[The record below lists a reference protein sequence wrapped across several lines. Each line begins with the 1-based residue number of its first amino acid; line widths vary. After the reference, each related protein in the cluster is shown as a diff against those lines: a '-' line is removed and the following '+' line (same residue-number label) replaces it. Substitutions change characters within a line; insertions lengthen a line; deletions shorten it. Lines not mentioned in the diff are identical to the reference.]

1 MTASHFQTCYI
12 SAPLTVDTTP
22 LRLALQERGIRW
34 SDALTA
40 KPKGSTLDTR
50 ESAIAQ
56 ADFLCVVFAANSNNS
71 NVFFEAGIAR
81 GRHCPLLIFIEPG
94 VDIPSEFQ
102 NLVYARTN
110 LQNSEALNF
119 HLDAFLQHGDAK
131 PIRQT
136 SHFPSKLNLPDSA
149 WAFQALASIEGLP
162 KGDRPL
168 EFERLVARIFK
179 ESGAVVS
186 QTPPGSDRRID
197 MAIWIDELPSNF
209 GNPLL
214 VETKY
219 GQLSQQQL
227 AQAESQLRTYINKVH
242 AKAGLLIYWHPEEK
256 KFTPV
261 IDDLPLV
268 IRISISTLID
278 SLCQGRFM
286 QLLLDSSTQAA

>member
-1 MTASHFQTCYI
+1 MIPLPCASHSKNEEF
-12 SAPLTVDTTP
+12 
-22 LRLALQERGIRW
+22 ALC
-34 SDALTA
+34 DALTA
-40 KPKGSTLDTR
+40 KPKGSTLDTI

-94 VDIPSEFQ
+94 VDIPSEFK
-102 NLVYARTN
+102 NLVYARTS

-136 SHFPSKLNLPDSA
+136 SHLPSKLNQPDSA
-149 WAFQALASIEGLP
+149 WAFQALASIETLP

-168 EFERLVARIFK
+168 EFERLIARIFK

-186 QTPPGSDRRID
+186 QTPPGSDRGID

-214 VETKY
+214 VQTKY

-242 AKAGLLIYWHPEEK
+242 AKAGLLIHWHPEGKE
-256 KFTPV
+256 FTPA
-261 IDDLPLV
+261 ISDLPLV

-278 SLCQGRFM
+278 SLCQGQFM
-286 QLLLDSSTQAA
+286 QLLLDSSRQAA

>member
-1 MTASHFQTCYI
+1 MSDNHFQTCYI
-12 SAPLTVDTTP
+12 CAPLTVDTTP

-34 SDALTA
+34 SDALTT
-40 KPKGSTLDTR
+40 KRKGSTLDTI

-71 NVFFEAGIAR
+71 NIFFEAGIAR

-102 NLVYARTN
+102 NLIYARTN
-110 LQNSEALNF
+110 LQNTEALNF

-136 SHFPSKLNLPDSA
+136 SHLPSKLNLADSA
-149 WAFQALASIEGLP
+149 WAFQALASIETLP

-197 MAIWIDELPSNF
+197 MAIWIDELPSNL
-209 GNPLL
+209 GNLLL

-219 GQLSQQQL
+219 GKLSQQQL
-227 AQAESQLRTYINKVH
+227 TQAESPLRIYINKVH
-242 AKAGLLIYWHPEEK
+242 AKAGLLIYWHPEGKE
-256 KFTPV
+256 FTLANA
-261 IDDLPLV
+261 DLPLV
-268 IRISISTLID
+268 IRININILID
-278 SLCQGRFM
+278 SLGQGRFM